1 MFLPVS
7 SWESVAGAF
16 GTESFP
22 DSPQVIY
29 AARLLS
35 ATFTLVGVFLVILA
49 LDPLKYGVMV
59 PFTGIA
65 AVILGAFCAAAG
77 LLAKMPTWWYL
88 GDALCCLVLGVLIL
102 VFWQQANQ
110 TSGSSSEPM

>member
-7 SWESVAGAF
+7 SWESIAGAF
-16 GTESFP
+16 GMESFA

-29 AARLLS
+29 AARLLA
-35 ATFTLVGVFLVILA
+35 ATFTLVGVFFVILA

-65 AVILGAFCAAAG
+65 AVILGVFCATAG

-88 GDALCCLVLGVLIL
+88 GDALACLVLGVLIL
-102 VFWQQANQ
+102 VFWQQAKQ
-110 TSGSSSEPM
+110 TSEPSSETM